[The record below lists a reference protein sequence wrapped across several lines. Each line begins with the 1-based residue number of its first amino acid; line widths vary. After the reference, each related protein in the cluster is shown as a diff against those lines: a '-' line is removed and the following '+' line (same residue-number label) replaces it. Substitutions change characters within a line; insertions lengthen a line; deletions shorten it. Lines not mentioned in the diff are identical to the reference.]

1 VAVHPPSVSSPE
13 APPRLPVPKQT
24 KDPVWSLKPWP
35 VVVTVGG
42 RDYEFPAATAA
53 DWLSVLMVEQ
63 IDLDDV
69 VRYMA
74 QDGEDLLYRED
85 VGAELYDTI
94 LEVIDQVS
102 GRPWWQAMRLISVA
116 TANWNVVGAEMLY
129 RGVLPDQM
137 SLSGWLDVLLIV
149 ILRLMDPKDVTMFT
163 LQLENPPVQVIEGT
177 QVEEEMS
184 MSREQF
190 LSM

>member
-1 VAVHPPSVSSPE
+1 VAAHPSVSSPE
-13 APPRLPVPKQT
+13 APARLPVPKQT
-24 KDPVWSLKPWP
+24 RDPIWSLKPWP
-35 VVVTVGG
+35 VVVMVGG
-42 RDYEFPAATAA
+42 QDYEFPAATAA

-63 IDLDDV
+63 VDLDDV

-74 QDGEDLLYRED
+74 QDGEGLLYRED
-85 VGAELYDTI
+85 IGAELYDI
-94 LEVIDQVS
+94 VLEVIDQVS
-102 GRPWWQAMRLISVA
+102 GRPWWQTMRLISVA
-116 TANWNVVGAEMLY
+116 SANWNVVGAEMLY

-163 LQLENPPVQVIEGT
+163 LQLENPPVQAIEAGH
-177 QVEEEMS
+177 VEEETG